1 MQISET
7 IHALTIPFIVPT
19 PAGPIPRTVTVYLIC
34 GQEVTLID
42 SGVAGCEVPIL
53 DYLEEIGRG
62 REVARLLL
70 THSHPDHIGAARAL
84 RGATGCAVLA
94 PAAERDWIEDTGR
107 QARERPVPGF
117 ATLVGGPVAV
127 DRVVE
132 GGEVIALGGG
142 LELEVVAAPG
152 HSVGSTAYWL
162 RSQGA
167 LFCGDAVPLPHDLP
181 IYDDYRTSL
190 ATLERLAALEG
201 VELLLEAWS
210 PPAKTAPAARF
221 AAGAA
226 WLREVDAAVR
236 GVSAAAAGLDAMAL
250 CGQVVARL
258 GLPALAVNPLVAR
271 SLTSHL
277 QRRP

>member
-1 MQISET
+1 MQITDT
-7 IHALTIPFIVPT
+7 IHALTIPFTVST
-19 PAGPIPRTVTVYLIC
+19 PAGPIHRTVTVYLIC

-42 SGVAGCEVPIL
+42 SGVSGCEVPIL
-53 DYLEEIGRG
+53 AYLAEIGRG
-62 REVARLLL
+62 GELARLLL

-84 RGATGCAVLA
+84 RAATGCAVLA
-94 PAAERDWIEDTGR
+94 PAAERGWIEDTER

-132 GGEVIALGGG
+132 GGDVVALGGG
-142 LELEVVAAPG
+142 LELEVVAASG
-152 HSVGSTAYWL
+152 HSAGSTAYWL

-210 PPAKTAPAARF
+210 GPASIPPAARF

-226 WLREVDAAVR
+226 WLREIDAAVR
-236 GVSAAAAGLDAMAL
+236 RASADVSSPDAMTL
-250 CGQVVARL
+250 CRQVVAQL
-258 GLPALAVNPLVAR
+258 GLPAPAVNPLVAR
-271 SLTSHL
+271 SLASHVRL
-277 QRRP
+277 RP